1 MATGARRAEGEV
13 SEREELLDGRLQLV
27 LDGETADGLA
37 VSFSLVWLLGR
48 EGATPLAE
56 GFATLDAA
64 GVGELNASLASGEVE
79 AAAET
84 GEASVRARFAV
95 DAAEGGARALAA
107 PGAIL
112 ACGLEVGAESWRGE
126 LRIEAAPERAG
137 GGCGAGQSP

>member
-1 MATGARRAEGEV
+1 MTGARRAEGEV

-56 GFATLDAA
+56 GFATLA
-64 GVGELNASLASGEVE
+64 GAGGGELNASLASGEVE

-95 DAAEGGARALAA
+95 DAAAGGARALAA

>member
-1 MATGARRAEGEV
+1 MTGARRAEGEV

-56 GFATLDAA
+56 GFATLAA
-64 GVGELNASLASGEVE
+64 GGGELNASLASGEVE

>member
-1 MATGARRAEGEV
+1 MTGARRVEGEV

-48 EGATPLAE
+48 EAATPLAE
-56 GFATLDAA
+56 GFATLAAAA
-64 GVGELNASLASGEVE
+64 GGELNASLASGEVE

-84 GEASVRARFAV
+84 GETSVRARFAV
-95 DAAEGGARALAA
+95 DAAEGGASALAS

>member
-1 MATGARRAEGEV
+1 MTTGAWRAEGEV

-27 LDGETADGLA
+27 LDGETGDGLA

-56 GFATLDAA
+56 GFATLADA
-64 GVGELNASLASGEVE
+64 GGELNASLASGEVE

-126 LRIEAAPERAG
+126 LRIEAAPD
-137 GGCGAGQSP
+137 

>member
-1 MATGARRAEGEV
+1 MTGARRAEGEV

-56 GFATLDAA
+56 GFATLA
-64 GVGELNASLASGEVE
+64 GAGGGELNASLASGEVE
-79 AAAET
+79 AAVET

-112 ACGLEVGAESWRGE
+112 ACGLDVGAESWRGE

>member
-1 MATGARRAEGEV
+1 MTGAWRAEGEV

-56 GFATLDAA
+56 GFATLASAD
-64 GVGELNASLASGEVE
+64 GELNASLASGAVE

-95 DAAEGGARALAA
+95 DAAEGDARALVA

-126 LRIEAAPERAG
+126 LALEAAG
-137 GGCGAGQSP
+137 GGQSP

>member
-1 MATGARRAEGEV
+1 MTGARRAEGEV

-56 GFATLDAA
+56 GFATLA
-64 GVGELNASLASGEVE
+64 GASSELNASLASGEVE

-95 DAAEGGARALAA
+95 DAAEGGASALAA